1 MILDIFTDGACSG
14 NPGPAGIGVVFK
26 QDGITIK
33 EFSKSIGPSTNNLA
47 EYTALVFALEEAIA
61 LKAEVV
67 HVRSDSELMCRQVNG
82 KYVVKNE
89 GIKALFDQVKQLKL
103 GFKKFTLTHIRRE
116 FNKEADA
123 LSRKAVIKAGQDGY
137 PDAAG
142 VGEESPSSTG

>member
-1 MILDIFTDGACSG
+1 MTLDIFTDGACSG

-26 QDGITIK
+26 EDGITIK
-33 EFSKSIGPSTNNLA
+33 ELSVPIGHATNNIA
-47 EYTALVFALEEAIA
+47 EYTALIYA
-61 LKAEVV
+61 LKEAHTMKAQVV
-67 HVRSDSELMCRQVNG
+67 HVRSDSELMCKQVNG
-82 KYVVKNE
+82 KYVVKHENII
-89 GIKALFDQVKQLKL
+89 GLHGQVKELKS

-123 LSRKAVIKAGQDGY
+123 LSRQAVKHAGQDGR

>member
-1 MILDIFTDGACSG
+1 MILDIYTDGACSG

-26 QDGITIK
+26 QDGLIIK
-33 EFSKSIGPSTNNLA
+33 EIAKPIGHGTNNLA
-47 EYTALVFALEEAIA
+47 EYTALIYALQEALI

-82 KYVVKNE
+82 RYMVKDA
-89 GIKALFDQVKQLKL
+89 GIKVLFDQVQHLKS
-103 GFKKFTLTHIRRE
+103 GFKKFTLTHVRRE

-123 LSRKAVIKAGQDGY
+123 LSRQAVKAGQDGR